1 MMPAR
6 PLTEDARHA
15 ALPALEAAGWR
26 AVEGRDAIRKIW
38 KFRNFSEAWGFMA
51 RAALAAE
58 QLDHHP
64 EWRNVYNTV
73 DVTLTTHD
81 CDGLSTL
88 DIELAGRMDKVAGA
102 ASVQTDHGAPVLSL
116 CQERAGRAAGKDRA

>member
-1 MMPAR
+1 MPTERLADSAR
-6 PLTEDARHA
+6 RD
-15 ALPALEAAGWR
+15 ALPALEEAGWR

-38 KFRNFSEAWGFMA
+38 KFRNFSEAWGFMS

-58 QLDHHP
+58 TLNHHP

-81 CDGLSTL
+81 CDGLSAL
-88 DIELAGRMDKVAGA
+88 DIELAQRMDRAAGDA
-102 ASVQTDHGAPVLSL
+102 KVQTDHGAPVLSL
-116 CQERAGRAAGKDRA
+116 CQERAAAR